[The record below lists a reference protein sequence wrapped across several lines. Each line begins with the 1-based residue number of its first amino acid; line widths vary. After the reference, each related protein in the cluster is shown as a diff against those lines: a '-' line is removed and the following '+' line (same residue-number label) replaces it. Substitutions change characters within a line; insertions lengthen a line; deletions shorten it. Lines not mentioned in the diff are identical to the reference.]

1 MATVIVF
8 GLAVGLLLGLLGAGG
23 SILAVPALVYGVGL
37 PLETAIPAAL
47 VVVGASALTGL
58 AGRLRK
64 GLVRWPVALVFGAAG
79 LPAAFAGTAAGRL
92 LPERWLMAG
101 FAALMVVVGVR
112 MLMRQREDGGACR
125 TRSGRVDWRSCL
137 PKALAAGAV
146 VGALTGLFGVGGGFV
161 VVPALTLLLGLAAP
175 EAVATS
181 LVVVVLNSGWGLLA
195 HIGTSAAL
203 DWPVTGAFAASAMVA
218 SLLAGR
224 VAGRVPADRLRRA
237 FAALVLLLAAGVAT
251 SLAVGW

>member
-1 MATVIVF
+1 M
-8 GLAVGLLLGLLGAGG
+8 
-23 SILAVPALVYGVGL
+23 
-37 PLETAIPAAL
+37 
-47 VVVGASALTGL
+47 
-58 AGRLRK
+58 
-64 GLVRWPVALVFGAAG
+64 
-79 LPAAFAGTAAGRL
+79 
-92 LPERWLMAG
+92 
-101 FAALMVVVGVR
+101 
-112 MLMRQREDGGACR
+112 
-125 TRSGRVDWRSCL
+125 
-137 PKALAAGAV
+137 
-146 VGALTGLFGVGGGFV
+146 
-161 VVPALTLLLGLAAP
+161 
-175 EAVATS
+175 ATS